1 MSYTWGVT
9 RDPRSVDRLRAGPD
23 DGPSTTRTATRSTCA
38 GSAVELAP
46 MVRVWERLIDQ
57 HTPNRFGCCRTCTTG
72 DTGPSSTPWPC
83 PLYGIAEMARRRH
96 ARDLREA

>member
-9 RDPRSVDRLRAGPD
+9 RDPRSAARLRLD
-23 DGPSTTRTATRSTCA
+23 RTTVREDADRDPVQLRRLA
-38 GSAVELAP
+38 AELAP

-57 HTPNRFGCCRTCTTG
+57 HTPNRSGWCRTCTAG
-72 DTGPSSTPWPC
+72 DTEASSTPWPC

>member
-9 RDPRSVDRLRAGPD
+9 RDPRSVDRPRLDRTTARDDTDRDPVHLR
-23 DGPSTTRTATRSTCA
+23 RL
-38 GSAVELAP
+38 AVELAP

-57 HTPNRFGCCRTCTTG
+57 HTPNRFGCCRTCTAT

-83 PLYGIAEMARRRH
+83 SLYGIAEMARRRH

>member
-9 RDPRSVDRLRAGPD
+9 RDPRSVDRLRLDRTTARD
-23 DGPSTTRTATRSTCA
+23 DADRDPVHLRRL
-38 GSAVELAP
+38 AVELAP

-72 DTGPSSTPWPC
+72 GTGSSSTPWPC
-83 PLYGIAEMARRRH
+83 SLYGIAEMARRRH